1 MLTNYGKEVYLK
13 GAREGL
19 SIVSLINDFDNY
31 QLGDLIDK
39 TLVQQMSRVSYPD
52 SINLVWQDA
61 TTRTETT
68 NQAGNSNPL
77 TFSVKRGEAP
87 VKYIIYNDDGQY
99 YNIRGIITLPAPVP
113 NYTNGGAI
121 YLEKIEISF

>member
-19 SIVSLINDFDNY
+19 SIVSLINNFDNY

-39 TLVQQMSRVSYPD
+39 TFVQQMSRVSYPD

-87 VKYIIYNDDGQY
+87 TKYIIYFDDGQY
-99 YNIRGIITLPAPVP
+99 YNIKGIITLPTPVP
-113 NYTNGGAI
+113 DYTNGGSI

>member
-1 MLTNYGKEVYLK
+1 MLTNAGKEVYLK
-13 GAREGL
+13 GVREGL
-19 SIVSLINDFDNY
+19 SIVSLINNFDNY

-39 TLVQQMSRVSYPD
+39 TGAQMSRVSYPS
-52 SINLVWQDA
+52 SINLVWQDT

-77 TFSVKRGEAP
+77 TFSVKRGAAP
-87 VKYIIYNDDGQY
+87 TKYIVYNDDGQY
-99 YNIRGIITLPAPVP
+99 YNIRGIITLPTPVP
-113 NYTNGGAI
+113 DYTNGGAI

>member
-1 MLTNYGKEVYLK
+1 MLTNAGKEVYLK
-13 GAREGL
+13 GVREGL
-19 SIVSLINDFDNY
+19 SIVSLINNFDKY
-31 QLGDLIDK
+31 TLGDSIDK
-39 TLVQQMSRVSYPD
+39 TGAQMSRVSYPA

-68 NQAGNSNPL
+68 NQAGNSNPI
-77 TFSVKRGEAP
+77 TFSIKRGEAP

-99 YNIRGIITLPAPVP
+99 YNIRGIITLPTPVP
-113 NYTNGGAI
+113 YFPDGGAI

>member
-13 GAREGL
+13 GVREGL

-87 VKYIIYNDDGQY
+87 TKYIIYNDDGQY
-99 YNIRGIITLPAPVP
+99 YNIRGIITLPTPVP
-113 NYTNGGAI
+113 DYTNGGAI